1 VTLLGEEQWAWLERQ
16 LRQPAEVR
24 FIASSTQIV
33 ADQKGMDE
41 WGNYPHERSRL
52 FDLIEIDWSAESGP
66 LLHLKVVGV
75 DNSTELEYTVPVP
88 HPNR

>member
-1 VTLLGEEQWAWLERQ
+1 
-16 LRQPAEVR
+16 
-24 FIASSTQIV
+24 
-33 ADQKGMDE
+33 MDE